1 MNESQRETLSAMLD
15 NEADD
20 LELRRLL
27 KDAAD
32 PELLQAWQ
40 RYGAAQALLR
50 GERLTRLGPNFREE
64 ISRRL
69 ANEPAP
75 RGGRAAAG
83 RGRRFVGK
91 IAIAAS
97 VALAV
102 FIGMQAGLND
112 GRDNPPAAQIAAD
125 APSIQPRPVRHRQRS
140 RRANTAGGGSGGYS
154 SGARGSRSAPAP
166 ARIYRPHAIQPGRA
180 AAGGTYP
187 RFAAVPLGQ
196 RPPRLS
202 PSLPR
207 SCGHG
212 CRFRP
217 RPRLD

>member
-125 APSIQPRPVRHRQRS
+125 APSIQPRPVRTANEAAAPTPQVVEVADTPAVPVDPEARQRLLE
-140 RRANTAGGGSGGYS
+140 Y
-154 SGARGSRSAPAP
+154 
-166 ARIYRPHAIQPGRA
+166 IGRM
-180 AAGGTYP
+180 
-187 RFAAVPLGQ
+187 RFNPEE
-196 RPPRLS
+196 PPRVEHIQDS
-202 PSLPR
+202 PLY
-207 SCGHG
+207 H
-212 CRFRP
+212 
-217 RPRLD
+217 LVNDLQD